1 MITNTTV
8 MFQARSQTPLSFGD
22 IVDVTAIQR
31 NSPVVVSSANGK
43 AIVAHD
49 APSKG
54 LLWCFGFGH
63 IENSDGE
70 PIERPLTDN
79 PDADINDL
87 LSRLNVSDIV
97 TQETHTISGVAASV
111 SEGDNIPFTDYTSGA
126 VTMADNALSFSDGV
140 WAVVYEAVGE
150 GLHAD
155 LYRDNAM
162 QSHAP
167 EVGDFKGMRS
177 TAIMI
182 NSGGAPLKLVASSAS
197 SVTESTCICYRIA

>member
-31 NSPVVVSSANGK
+31 SSPVVAFNGNGK

-49 APSKG
+49 APSKR
-54 LLWCFGFGH
+54 LFWCFGFGH
-63 IENSDGE
+63 IENSEGE
-70 PIERPLTDN
+70 LIERPFTDN

-87 LSRLNVSDIV
+87 LARLNVSDIAA
-97 TQETHTISGVAASV
+97 QETHNISGVATSV
-111 SEGDNIPFTDYTSGA
+111 SEGDNIPFTDYTSDA
-126 VTMADNALSFSDGV
+126 VTMADNALTFSNGV
-140 WAVVYEAVGE
+140 WVVVYEAVGE

-155 LYRDNAM
+155 LYRDNLM
-162 QSHAP
+162 QSYAP

-197 SVTESTCICYRIA
+197 SVTESKCICYRIA

>member
-63 IENSDGE
+63 IENSTGE

-87 LSRLNVSDIV
+87 LSRLNVSDI
-97 TQETHTISGVAASV
+97 TAQETHNISGVEGSV
-111 SEGDNIPFTDYTSGA
+111 TNGDSLPFADYTSGA

-140 WAVVYEAVGE
+140 WVVVYEAVGE

-155 LYRDNAM
+155 
-162 QSHAP
+162 
-167 EVGDFKGMRS
+167 
-177 TAIMI
+177 
-182 NSGGAPLKLVASSAS
+182 
-197 SVTESTCICYRIA
+197 

>member
-31 NSPVVVSSANGK
+31 SSPVVALNGNGK

-63 IENSDGE
+63 IENSEGE
-70 PIERPLTDN
+70 LIERPFTDN

-87 LSRLNVSDIV
+87 LGRLNVSDIAA
-97 TQETHTISGVAASV
+97 QETHTLSGLAGSV
-111 SEGDNIPFTDYTSGA
+111 TIGDSLPFTDYTSGA
-126 VTMADNALSFSDGV
+126 VTMAANALSFSEGV
-140 WAVVYEAVGE
+140 WAVAFEAVGE

-177 TAIMI
+177 TAII
-182 NSGGAPLKLVASSAS
+182 VAAGGAPLKLVASSDA
-197 SVTESTCICYRIA
+197 SVTESTCICYRLS